1 MSLRKA
7 TLFGRKL
14 FKQIRFEWKTVP
26 QLISNRF
33 LSSCSMSERVLS
45 LVRLTWLK
53 NNAHKEQKLTLDS
66 HLIDNLGLNTS
77 DHIQIIES
85 LEEEFEMEIPDNDA
99 KHLMRPKDIVQYI
112 NLKEE
117 IRKHLMTDA
126 NHKSAFINL
135 NY

>member
-7 TLFGRKL
+7 TLFGHKL
-14 FKQIRFEWKTVP
+14 FKQIGFESKTVP
-26 QLISNRF
+26 QFIFNRF
-33 LSSCSMSERVLS
+33 LSESSISERVLS
-45 LVRLTWLK
+45 AVQLIWPQ
-53 NNAHKEQKLTLDS
+53 NNGTSEQKLTLDS
-66 HLIDNLGLNTS
+66 HLIDNLGLDTS

-85 LEEEFEMEIPDNDA
+85 LEEEFQMEISDNDA

-117 IRKHLMTDA
+117 IHKHFMNDA
-126 NHKSAFINL
+126 NHKNAFINL